1 MCTRAAGKGD
11 KSRCVGD
18 ALKVDVVDPRYIVAV
33 GIVVVQEKGAEPA
46 VCRLD
51 GLDLPIEAYGILGQV
66 GLDGSAGDI
75 PTAHATTCWHV
86 GVERGLQVSC
96 VHAQLARRK
105 EGGGNVVDHIQA
117 VVARGDVYGSRVGRR
132 SKDQVKAVAV
142 AAELHARHA
151 TDKPGAG
158 PAARRAMVCAKLSVL
173 HVVVLQRC
181 VAL

>member
-1 MCTRAAGKGD
+1 M
-11 KSRCVGD
+11 
-18 ALKVDVVDPRYIVAV
+18 AV

-46 VCRLD
+46 ACRLD
-51 GLDLPIEAYGILGQV
+51 GLDLPIEAHGIFGQI
-66 GLDGSAGDI
+66 GLDGTAGDI

-86 GVERGLQVSC
+86 GIERRLQVSC
-96 VHAQLARRK
+96 VHAQLVGGK
-105 EGGGNVVDHIQA
+105 EGCSYVVDHIQA
-117 VVARGDVYGSRVGRR
+117 VVARGDVRCGCVDIGSKV
-132 SKDQVKAVAV
+132 QVKAVAV